1 MGNKYSYQHA
11 KKTSQVRA
19 GSWKMWPKNAHAGTL
34 YIVRL
39 QKSTMQ
45 FVPLYELALNSR
57 LRQIALTFM
66 NTYFFS
72 NKKVTF

>member
-1 MGNKYSYQHA
+1 MENVA
-11 KKTSQVRA
+11 KKRSRGHPIYATE
-19 GSWKMWPKNAHAGTL
+19 
-34 YIVRL
+34 IVRL